1 LANFDKQI
9 SKDDNDPSIAW
20 VPLHV
25 AQLCRCGY
33 SFQSITHAPAQS
45 TAYTV
50 FYPQGGSHV
59 FADPD
64 LKSFIQTTLEFKK
77 MVDTLAGGSLDI
89 AQADTPQLL
98 VALDTELQFITAE
111 KAENKTFRCH
121 YNECTNNLMQ
131 TFIEISAREE
141 ILIKTYEDLSQLKMQ
156 NEISPLPTVIPTPS
170 NQAVTIPSQ
179 PLQSGRQKRNV
190 WDLFF
195 GQSTATLA
203 EKVCIHV
210 KLFNMQDRGKRKRKI
225 KSRK

>member
-9 SKDDNDPSIAW
+9 SKDDNDPSIVW

-33 SFQSITHAPAQS
+33 SFQSLTQAPAQN
-45 TAYTV
+45 TAFTV
-50 FYPQGGSHV
+50 FYPQGGAHI

-77 MVDTLAGGSLDI
+77 MVDTLSGGSLDI
-89 AQADTPQLL
+89 SQADTPQLL
-98 VALDTELQFITAE
+98 VALDKELQFITAG
-111 KAENKTFRCH
+111 KAENQTFRCH

-131 TFIEISAREE
+131 TFREISAREE
-141 ILIKTYEDLSQLKMQ
+141 ILIDTYKDLAKLKMQ
-156 NEISPLPTVIPTPS
+156 TEISPLTTAIPIPS
-170 NQAVTIPSQ
+170 TQAVTIPSQ
-179 PLQSGRQKRNV
+179 PLQSGRRKRNV

-203 EKVCIHV
+203 GKVCILV
-210 KLFNMQDRGKRKRKI
+210 KLYNMLDRGKRRRKDKI
-225 KSRK
+225 